1 RIMQK
6 ATPVRFAKTE
16 KICLAN
22 CGKNETTAST
32 AACALSLTAIL
43 LPIRIN
49 QMIKYLAISS
59 DQTKDM
65 LKAYLKTTS
74 TNISKEAIRREI
86 TAKYSSILL
95 INLFTFIK
103 VIPSHLVY

>member
-1 RIMQK
+1 MAGVTLPNSITLDTVIAPDLIRIMQK

-65 LKAYLKTTS
+65 LKAYLKTT
-74 TNISKEAIRREI
+74 
-86 TAKYSSILL
+86 
-95 INLFTFIK
+95 
-103 VIPSHLVY
+103 